1 MAILNHAK
9 TAFLL
14 GSLIGLCMVVGYL
27 IGGSQGMLVGLVL
40 GGIGNIVSYWFS
52 DKIAIAAMQGQ
63 PVSREELPWLHDMVE
78 RLAERAGLPKPRIY
92 VCPHEAPNAFATGRG
107 PRNSAV
113 AITAGMLRHFPKSE
127 IEGVMAHELGHIRN
141 RDVLISTIAAVLAG
155 MISYAAYMMMWF
167 GGGRRD
173 ESPLGAIG
181 AILAVVLAPIAATII
196 QLAISRQREYAADA
210 FAGEV
215 TGDPMLLANA
225 LRRLEH
231 GNAQIP
237 MEVNPAFNAMFIM
250 EPLSAGGVMS
260 LFATHPPAEKR
271 IAALVR
277 QAERMGGGM
286 RSGRN
291 VRVF

>member
-1 MAILNHAK
+1 MAFLNHAK

-14 GSLIGLCMVVGYL
+14 GSLIGLCMLIGYL
-27 IGGSQGMLVGLVL
+27 IGGGQGMLIGLIF
-40 GGIGNIVSYWFS
+40 GGVGNIISFWFS

-63 PVSREELPWLHDMVE
+63 PVSRDEAPWLHEMIE
-78 RLAERAGLPKPRIY
+78 RLAQRAGLPKPRIY
-92 VCPHEAPNAFATGRG
+92 VCPQDAPNAFATGRG
-107 PRNSAV
+107 PKNAAV
-113 AITAGMLRHFPKSE
+113 AITAGMLRHFPKEE

-167 GGGRRD
+167 GGGQRN
-173 ESPLGAIG
+173 ESPVGAVG
-181 AILAVVLAPIAATII
+181 AILAIVLAPIAATII

-225 LRRLEH
+225 LQRLQH
-231 GNAQIP
+231 GNERIP
-237 MEVNPAFNAMFIM
+237 MDTNPAFNAMFIM
-250 EPLSAGGVMS
+250 EPLSGGGVMA

-277 QAERMGGGM
+277 QAEKMGHGL

-291 VRVF
+291 VRVY